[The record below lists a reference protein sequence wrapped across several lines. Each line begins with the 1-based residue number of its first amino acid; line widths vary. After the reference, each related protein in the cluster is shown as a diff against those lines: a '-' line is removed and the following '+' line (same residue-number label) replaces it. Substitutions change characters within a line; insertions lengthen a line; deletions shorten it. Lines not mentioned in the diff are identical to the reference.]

1 MELSGGKNIR
11 SVEGPMDLR
20 ILWVYE
26 GILLANLSSDLAFF
40 WSGEG
45 IRRERKRG
53 VLDVSPV
60 SRNYSPDYCTTILL
74 GRMRVQV
81 GSTTNSTS

>member
-26 GILLANLSSDLAFF
+26 GIFLANLSSDLAFF
-40 WSGEG
+40 WSKEG
-45 IRRERKRG
+45 VR
-53 VLDVSPV
+53 
-60 SRNYSPDYCTTILL
+60 
-74 GRMRVQV
+74 
-81 GSTTNSTS
+81 